1 LTENILYAQSGGVTS
16 VINATACGVIKT
28 ARASTKFKKVFAA
41 KNGILGVLNEEIIDT
56 SRESSKVIDNLIH
69 TPGGAFGS
77 CRYKLRSIDDDI
89 SQYVRLVDIFKAHK
103 IKYFLYNGG
112 GDSQDTANKVG
123 LLSSKLGHPI
133 SCIGIPKTIDNDL
146 PITDSSPGFGSVA
159 KYVATST
166 LEASLDVRSM
176 AESST
181 KVFLFEVMGRNAG
194 WIAASSGLI
203 KSKSMSAPH
212 VILFPEIQFDENKF
226 IKKVKEAVIEWGYC
240 VVVASEG
247 IKRKDGS
254 FVSDN
259 GSIDAFGHSQLGGVA
274 PFLADLVKRE
284 LQFKCHWAVSDYLQR
299 SARHLAS
306 STDVQHAFALGEA
319 AVRFAENDQNMVMPV
334 IRRIPGK
341 KYRWKIESAKL
352 SRVANVERK
361 LPRSYITREGYGITT
376 KAIEYLLP
384 LIQGEE
390 YPPYAAGLPNY
401 AYPKNQLVTKKLPAF
416 LG

>member
-1 LTENILYAQSGGVTS
+1 MSENILYAQSGGVTS

-28 ARASTKFKKVFAA
+28 ARASKKFKKVFAA

-56 SRESSKVIDNLIH
+56 TRESSKIIESLIH

-89 SQYVRLVDIFKAHK
+89 SEYVRLVDVFKAHK
-103 IKYFLYNGG
+103 IKHFLYNGG

-123 LLSSKLGHPI
+123 HLSSELGYSI

-166 LEASLDVRSM
+166 LEASLDVKSM
-176 AESST
+176 AGSST

-226 IKKVKEAVIEWGYC
+226 IKKVKEAVIKWGYC

-254 FVSDN
+254 FVSDA
-259 GSIDAFGHSQLGGVA
+259 GSIDAFGHSQLGGVS
-274 PFLADLVKRE
+274 PFLADLVKRK
-284 LQFKCHWAVSDYLQR
+284 LKFKCHWAVADYLQR

-306 STDVQHAFALGEA
+306 STDVKQAYALGEA
-319 AVRFAENDQNMVMPV
+319 AVRFAEDGQNMVMPV

-361 LPRSYITREGYGITT
+361 LPRSYITQDGFGITK
-376 KAIEYLLP
+376 KAKEYLLP

-390 YPPYAAGLPNY
+390 YPPYAAGLPSY
-401 AYPKNQLVTKKLPAF
+401 SYPKNELVTKKLPAF
-416 LG
+416 PG

>member
-1 LTENILYAQSGGVTS
+1 MGY
-16 VINATACGVIKT
+16 
-28 ARASTKFKKVFAA
+28 
-41 KNGILGVLNEEIIDT
+41 
-56 SRESSKVIDNLIH
+56 
-69 TPGGAFGS
+69 
-77 CRYKLRSIDDDI
+77 
-89 SQYVRLVDIFKAHK
+89 
-103 IKYFLYNGG
+103 
-112 GDSQDTANKVG
+112 
-123 LLSSKLGHPI
+123 PI

-226 IKKVKEAVIEWGYC
+226 IKKVKEAVIKWGYC

-254 FVSDN
+254 FVSDA
-259 GSIDAFGHSQLGGVA
+259 GSIDAFGHSQLGGVS
-274 PFLADLVKRE
+274 PFLADLVKRK
-284 LQFKCHWAVSDYLQR
+284 LKFKCHWAVADYLQR

-306 STDVQHAFALGEA
+306 STDVKQAYALGEA
-319 AVRFAENDQNMVMPV
+319 AVRFAEDGQNMVMPV

-361 LPRSYITREGYGITT
+361 LPRSYITQDGFGITK
-376 KAIEYLLP
+376 KAKEYLLP

-390 YPPYAAGLPNY
+390 YPPYAEGLPIY
-401 AYPKNQLVTKKLPAF
+401 SYPKNELVTKKLPAF
-416 LG
+416 RG

>member
-1 LTENILYAQSGGVTS
+1 MSENILYAQSGGVTS

-28 ARASTKFKKVFAA
+28 ERASKKFKKVFAA

-56 SRESSKVIDNLIH
+56 TRESSKIIESLIH

-89 SQYVRLVDIFKAHK
+89 SEYVRLVDVFKAHK
-103 IKYFLYNGG
+103 IKHFLYNGG

-123 LLSSKLGHPI
+123 NLSSKLGYPI

-166 LEASLDVRSM
+166 LEASLDVKSM
-176 AESST
+176 AGSST

-226 IKKVKEAVIEWGYC
+226 IKKVKEAVIKWGYC

-254 FVSDN
+254 FVSDA
-259 GSIDAFGHSQLGGVA
+259 GSIDAFGHSQLGGVS
-274 PFLADLVKRE
+274 PFLADLVKRK
-284 LQFKCHWAVSDYLQR
+284 LKFKCHWAVADYLQR

-306 STDVQHAFALGEA
+306 STDVKQAYALGEA
-319 AVRFAENDQNMVMPV
+319 AVRFAEDGQNMVMPV

-341 KYRWKIESAKL
+341 KYRWAIESAKL

-361 LPRSYITREGYGITT
+361 LPRSYITQNGFGITK
-376 KAIEYLLP
+376 KAKEYLLP

-390 YPPYAAGLPNY
+390 YPPYAAGLPSY
-401 AYPKNQLVTKKLPAF
+401 SYPKNELVTKKLPAF
-416 LG
+416 PG